1 MLFEQGSPC
10 LHGRRFPLLQRLFLL
25 LKRRMVLTLKR
36 MLHTDKEIVGL
47 LMWSRILLEEK
58 YSVRYAYIYTKNF
71 FFFRFQLNVPTLGF
85 AKQVDFVRKGLQFNL
100 SLHVKVYKRFEVQ
113 ESAGV
118 EQYLNS
124 EWKVVA
130 VRKKDVVES
139 SSSLNKH

>member
-1 MLFEQGSPC
+1 MEMLFEQGSPC

-36 MLHTDKEIVGL
+36 MLHTDKEIVG
-47 LMWSRILLEEK
+47 
-58 YSVRYAYIYTKNF
+58 
-71 FFFRFQLNVPTLGF
+71 F

-113 ESAGV
+113 ESVGV

-139 SSSLNKH
+139 SSSLNNH